1 MSYDP
6 PASTPIPANIE
17 RPDKILAGL
26 TARQAAIFTVAALL
40 LWAAFDATRH
50 LVAPPVFAVL
60 AAPAAVAAVV
70 LVTGQRD
77 GLTLDR
83 LLAAAWRHARSPRRL
98 VTAPGSIPAPPAWTS
113 QQLARP
119 RGGPP
124 APLDPLYR
132 AVTSDGVIGLGDG
145 GAAVAAAVS
154 TVNLALRTPAEQDT
168 LTAAY
173 GRWLNSLT
181 GPVQI
186 LIRAGHADLTAA
198 VADLEDTAPALPDP
212 DLEAAALDH
221 AAFLSDLAAGRD
233 LLARQVLL
241 VTREPRR
248 TGPGAARAGEQRPA
262 GRAAHRRGRP
272 AAFRGRPDRQR
283 AGRRAG
289 HRAAH
294 RRRRPRRRHPRQP
307 ARRPRPGRHQP
318 RDPAMTR
325 ILRRRTRRAPDDTAA
340 DPVPGPPDVQV
351 GARHLRIGDDYTAT
365 LAVTGY
371 PAEVAPGWLEPLL
384 SYPGRLDVALHIDPV
399 PPAVAAAGCAGSGPG
414 WNPGAGPG
422 RTAGSSM
429 TLTPKPPQMTR
440 GNWRTD

>member
-6 PASTPIPANIE
+6 PASTPIPADIE

-26 TARQAAIFTVAALL
+26 TARQAAILTVAAVLI
-40 LWAAFDATRH
+40 WAAFEATRR

-60 AAPAAVAAVV
+60 AAPVAVAAMA

-83 LLAAAWRHARSPRRL
+83 LLVAAWRHARSPRRL
-98 VTAPGSIPAPPAWTS
+98 VTAPGGIPAPPAWAS
-113 QQLARP
+113 PHLARP

-145 GAAVAAAVS
+145 GAAVAAAVL

-186 LIRAGHADLTAA
+186 LIRAGHADLSAA

-221 AAFLSDLAAGRD
+221 AAFLADLAAGRD
-233 LLARQVLL
+233 LLTRQVLL

-248 TGPGAARAGEQRPA
+248 TGPGAARSGSSGP
-262 GRAAHRRGRP
+262 RAAQRTAE
-272 AAFRGRPDRQR
+272 AARLLS
-283 AGRRAG
+283 
-289 HRAAH
+289 AADLTVSALDGG
-294 RRRRPRRRHPRQP
+294 QVT
-307 ARRPRPGRHQP
+307 ALLT
-318 RDPAMTR
+318 A
-325 ILRRRTRRAPDDTAA
+325 AA
-340 DPVPGPPDVQV
+340 DPGADIHAARLAVPGQ
-351 GARHLRIGDDYTAT
+351 
-365 LAVTGY
+365 AVTS
-371 PAEVAPGWLEPLL
+371 PG
-384 SYPGRLDVALHIDPV
+384 
-399 PPAVAAAGCAGSGPG
+399 
-414 WNPGAGPG
+414 
-422 RTAGSSM
+422 
-429 TLTPKPPQMTR
+429 TLP
-440 GNWRTD
+440 